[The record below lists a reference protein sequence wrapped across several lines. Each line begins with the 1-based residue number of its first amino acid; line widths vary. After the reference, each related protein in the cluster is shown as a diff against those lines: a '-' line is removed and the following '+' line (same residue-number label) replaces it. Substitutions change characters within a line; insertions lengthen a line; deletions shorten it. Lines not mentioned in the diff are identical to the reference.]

1 MRNCTIRPGKEKY
14 YDAEVYCFDDVLV
27 LVLNSFLGLR
37 NLQSMS
43 WVNTFYNKV
52 LPEISRLLLLDW
64 KPLLKPQ
71 LGYENQLAVDM
82 N

>member
-1 MRNCTIRPGKEKY
+1 MRPEKEKY

-27 LVLNSFLGLR
+27 LVLHFFLGLR
-37 NLQSMS
+37 DLQTMS
-43 WVNTFYNKV
+43 RVNTFYDKV
-52 LPEISRLLLLDW
+52 LPEISRLLLLDLRS
-64 KPLLKPQ
+64 LLKPR